1 MKKVALVF
9 AIAVFIPSLVLAW
22 LAVRSIRDQQF
33 LVERQQAL
41 LYQSVADSVAK
52 EVNDALANC
61 QHDFAQQV
69 AVLIRSPS
77 SNALPAA
84 FDNRLRAAWPLAEI
98 GFAVTANGA
107 LACPSPN
114 ASPDARL
121 FCTANGGF
129 LANQEAAEIYWNPKL
144 SFNNFSNNFTTALN
158 ASSGADPNT
167 KKVVQNKLQEARNV
181 EPQQIPQPVA
191 YSKAGPEPAQL
202 SKIVACET
210 GFHQLVGDSAE
221 GTLARFVDNR
231 LNLMVWNR
239 PAGASTVYG
248 AQLALER
255 VVEILKPALQT
266 VDPSVLQDVC
276 IALLDDKARPA
287 ALSKKDFQGNW
298 KHPLVAAEIGEMLPH
313 WEIAAYSLNPARLH
327 QSIRTLKM
335 TLGLLIAVL
344 LTAIGVGSWLIVTDL
359 NRQLSLARQ
368 KTDFVSN
375 VSHELKTPLTS
386 IRMFSE
392 LLSEGRVT
400 DPSKTRAYLGII
412 TAETARLTRLIN
424 NVLDFNRLERG
435 EKKYHFAETNLAQL
449 ARETLDSYRP
459 QLEASGFKVE
469 CSLPAEPVIVSGD
482 RDALAQ
488 VLLNLISNAE
498 KYSANK
504 KEISLRCELH
514 NDSAAEGS
522 SRRAGI
528 LVMDRGGGVPQ
539 GCEGKIFNQF
549 YRANDSLANG
559 VQGSGLGLTLARQ
572 IARAHGGDVTYE
584 PREGGGSCFRLSLPL
599 VCQGDRAT

>member
-9 AIAVFIPSLVLAW
+9 AIAVFIPSMVLAW
-22 LAVRSIRDQQF
+22 LAVRSIHDQQF

-61 QHDFAQQV
+61 QHDFAEQV
-69 AVLIRSPS
+69 SALVKGPS
-77 SNALPAA
+77 ANTLPAA
-84 FDNRLRAAWPLAEI
+84 FDTRLRAAWPLAEI
-98 GFAVTANGA
+98 GFAVTASGT

-114 ASPDARL
+114 ASADARF
-121 FCTANGGF
+121 FCAANGSF

-144 SFNNFSNNFTTALN
+144 NFNNFINNNATASNTFVGVDNT
-158 ASSGADPNT
+158 T
-167 KKVVQNKLQEARNV
+167 KKVVQNKNQEARNV
-181 EPQQIPQPVA
+181 APQQIPQSIA
-191 YSKAGPEPAQL
+191 YSKAGPEPTQL
-202 SKIVACET
+202 SKVVSCET

-239 PAGASTVYG
+239 PAGGSTVYG
-248 AQLALER
+248 AQLALDR
-255 VVEILKPALQT
+255 VVEILRPALQA
-266 VDPSVLQDVC
+266 VDASVLQDIC
-276 IALLDDKARPA
+276 IVLLDDKARPA
-287 ALSKKDFQGNW
+287 ALSKSDFIGNW
-298 KHPLVAAEIGEMLPH
+298 KHPLVASEIGESLPH

-435 EKKYHFAETNLAQL
+435 EKKYHFAETDISQL
-449 ARETLDSYRP
+449 ARETLESYRP
-459 QLEASGFKVE
+459 QLEANGFKVE
-469 CSLPAEPVIVSGD
+469 CLLPEGPLMVSGD

-498 KYSANK
+498 KYSGK
-504 KEISLRCELH
+504 DKEISVRFEIKDGFEANLSLQRVE
-514 NDSAAEGS
+514 
-522 SRRAGI
+522 I
-528 LVMDRGGGVPQ
+528 LVLDRGGGVPP
-539 GCEGKIFNQF
+539 GCEDKIFDQF

-572 IARAHGGDVTYE
+572 IAQAHGGAITYQ
-584 PREGGGSCFRLSLPL
+584 PRNGGGSCFRLCLPL
-599 VCQGDRAT
+599 AMQNKPLA